1 MGTHKAL
8 YKHKR
13 TGDMFAIE
21 IDSQGKVISTSGPL
35 LYKDIDP
42 DQLDYDNYW
51 DSEISYKI
59 KDFILISKL
68 EYLEIL
74 RDNGFYK
81 QVSQKHLF

>member
-1 MGTHKAL
+1 MTTHKAL

-21 IDSQGKVISTSGPL
+21 TDSQGNVISTSGPL
-35 LYKDIDP
+35 LYTDIDP

-51 DSEISYKI
+51 DSEISHKI
-59 KDFILISKL
+59 KDFVLISKL

-74 RDNGFYK
+74 RENGFYR
-81 QVSQKHLF
+81 QVMQKHLF